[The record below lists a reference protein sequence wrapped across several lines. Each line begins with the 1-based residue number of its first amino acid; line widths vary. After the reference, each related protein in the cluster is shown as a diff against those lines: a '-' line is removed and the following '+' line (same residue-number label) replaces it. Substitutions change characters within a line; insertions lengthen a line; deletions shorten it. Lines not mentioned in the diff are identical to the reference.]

1 MSNKPGHESYY
12 STQTSLS
19 HSDGLSLVVGNP
31 GTGVPSTYFGTT
43 DVLLTDESP
52 GLPTTSRLQQVTMGR
67 PPAGFAVL
75 SYDVPGLSF
84 SSVNLL
90 SQYASMIYV
99 TSGTAPFPYLSLPG
113 YLSTL
118 LADVQAV
125 SPTTFSISVA
135 SATSSGGTLTGMRT
149 MVYYQGGPNGKGVTP
164 LSFRATAGE
173 HYTVCVEN
181 FKNQILSHW
190 DDGLA
195 NPCRAFSGDPV
206 QTARGHLQQL
216 KGPQVPSWAARFQE
230 SIRPWSFEHGGPWA
244 RRVGRIDGRGL
255 FPAASML
262 SL

>member
-12 STQTSLS
+12 STLTSLS

-31 GTGVPSTYFGTT
+31 GTGVPSTYFWTT

-52 GLPTTSRLQQVTMGR
+52 GLPTTSRLFQQVTMGR

-125 SPTTFSISVA
+125 SLTTFSISVA

-149 MVYYQGGPNGKGVTP
+149 MVYYQGGPNGKGVHSALFQGHRGRTLHGLRRELQEPDPQP
-164 LSFRATAGE
+164 LGRRSS
-173 HYTVCVEN
+173 
-181 FKNQILSHW
+181 K
-190 DDGLA
+190 
-195 NPCRAFSGDPV
+195 P
-206 QTARGHLQQL
+206 LQ
-216 KGPQVPSWAARFQE
+216 
-230 SIRPWSFEHGGPWA
+230 
-244 RRVGRIDGRGL
+244 GL
-255 FPAASML
+255 FRRSSPDSSWSPTTTEGTPGSFVGGEIPRIHPTL
-262 SL
+262 EL

>member
-1 MSNKPGHESYY
+1 MVLGYVYTDYAARTLAAVEADISAYKRLYAVDGIFLDQMSNKPGHESYY
-12 STQTSLS
+12 STLTSLS

-31 GTGVPSTYFGTT
+31 GTGVPSTYFWTT

-52 GLPTTSRLQQVTMGR
+52 GLPTTSRLFQQVTMGR

-149 MVYYQGGPNGKGVTP
+149 MVYYQGVQMAKGFTP

-173 HYTVCVEN
+173 HYTVCGEN
-181 FKNQILSHW
+181 YKNQIFSHW

-195 NPCRAFSGDPV
+195 NPCRAFQAIQS
-206 QTARGHLQQL
+206 RQL
-216 KGPQVPSWAARFQE
+216 VATYNN
-230 SIRPWSFEHGGPWA
+230 
-244 RRVGRIDGRGL
+244 
-255 FPAASML
+255 
-262 SL
+262 